1 MGGRVFWLFN
11 FGRTATTTLSNLSFV
26 GGRCK
31 TRMTIQK
38 YDFMSDFSIT
48 KN

>member
-11 FGRTATTTLSNLSFV
+11 FGCTATTTLRKLSI
-26 GGRCK
+26 GGQSK

-38 YDFMSDFSIT
+38 YDSP
-48 KN
+48 